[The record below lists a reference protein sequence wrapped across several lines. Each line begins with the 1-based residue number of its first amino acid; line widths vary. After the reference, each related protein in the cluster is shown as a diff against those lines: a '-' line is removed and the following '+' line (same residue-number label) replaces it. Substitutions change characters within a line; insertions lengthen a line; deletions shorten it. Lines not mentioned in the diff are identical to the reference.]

1 MEPKQICTNRETNF
15 KDILLYMEA
24 TLRDLADTLDD
35 LQTVKMLLQADIA
48 MAKGGADESATH

>member
-1 MEPKQICTNRETNF
+1 MESKQICTNRETNF

-48 MAKGGADESATH
+48 MAKGGANESATH

>member
-1 MEPKQICTNRETNF
+1 MESKQICTNRETNF

-48 MAKGGADESATH
+48 MAKGGANENATH

>member
-1 MEPKQICTNRETNF
+1 METKQICTNRETNF

-48 MAKGGADESATH
+48 MAKGGANESATH

>member
-1 MEPKQICTNRETNF
+1 METKQICTNRETNF

-48 MAKGGADESATH
+48 MTKGGANENATH